1 MNTKLNK
8 FYKIY
13 NSYKSYFYKSYKS
26 YKGYL
31 LFLASWAKNS
41 SLGPVLRR
49 PGATVAHLPPPTA
62 AVLHLGDANVNGSS
76 AGFCRW

>member
-31 LFLASWAKNS
+31 LFWPH
-41 SLGPVLRR
+41 GPKQQLTCGCATTWRTSATNGGGTL
-49 PGATVAHLPPPTA
+49 PGQ
-62 AVLHLGDANVNGSS
+62 
-76 AGFCRW
+76 R